1 MIQMIGSGRWLAR
14 LNSAQGVIHGQ
25 PVRGVMD
32 LFGPY
37 AGDAEVGQALQEVE
51 SRLSSSGSGEQIPLL
66 DTKTG
71 ELFVVGAGG
80 TK

>member
-1 MIQMIGSGRWLAR
+1 
-14 LNSAQGVIHGQ
+14 
-25 PVRGVMD
+25 MD